1 MTQTLQANKTNFNH
15 NGVSYDYS
23 AIVQLK
29 LHRATD
35 TLWLQIKGTNGAVLE
50 ELTIQSCHVSA
61 FMLGYSRWYLN
72 MI

>member
-1 MTQTLQANKTNFNH
+1 MTQTLQVNKTNFSH

-23 AIVQLK
+23 DIVQLK
-29 LHRATD
+29 LRRATD
-35 TLWLQIKGTNGAVLE
+35 TLWLQTKGADGVTVE
-50 ELTIQSCHVSA
+50 ELTIQSDHVSA